1 MLMSA
6 EINPTIFHILEQ
18 KVGKRVLVVID
29 RYFGFEGVITT
40 VSQDPPGMWLSDAE
54 AVTLRSTLANPLPQV
69 VRREEKTE
77 LFINLSHVL
86 RVEVL
91 H

>member
-1 MLMSA
+1 MSTG
-6 EINPTIFHILEQ
+6 INPSLFHILES
-18 KVGKRVLVVID
+18 KIGKRVLVVLD
-29 RYFGFEGVITT
+29 RSFGFEGIIAT
-40 VSQDPPGMWLSDAE
+40 VSQDPPGLWLSDAE
-54 AVTLRSTLANPLPQV
+54 AVTLRSTLGNPLPQV
-69 VRREEKTE
+69 TSRQDKSE

>member
-1 MLMSA
+1 MSTG
-6 EINPTIFHILEQ
+6 ITPSLFHILES
-18 KVGKRVLVVID
+18 KIGKRVLVVLD
-29 RYFGFEGVITT
+29 RSFGFEGVLAT
-40 VSQDPPGMWLSDAE
+40 VSQNPPGIWLSDAE
-54 AVTLRSTLANPLPQV
+54 AVTLRSTLGNPYPQV
-69 VRREEKTE
+69 TNRQDKSE

>member
-1 MLMSA
+1 MS
-6 EINPTIFHILEQ
+6 EGISPSLFTILES
-18 KVGKRVLVVID
+18 KIGKRVLVVLD
-29 RYFGFEGVITT
+29 HSFGFEGVVAT
-40 VSQDPPGMWLSDAE
+40 VSQDPPGIWLSDAE
-54 AVTLRSTLANPLPQV
+54 AVTLRSTLGNPLPQV
-69 VRREEKTE
+69 TSRQDKSE

>member
-1 MLMSA
+1 MSTG
-6 EINPTIFHILEQ
+6 ITPSLFHILEN
-18 KVGKRVLVVID
+18 KIGKRVLVVLD
-29 RYFGFEGVITT
+29 RSFGFEGVIAT
-40 VSQDPPGMWLSDAE
+40 VSQDPPGLWLSDAE
-54 AVTLRSTLANPLPQV
+54 AVTLRSTLGNPLPQV
-69 VRREEKTE
+69 TSRQDKSE

>member
-1 MLMSA
+1 MS
-6 EINPTIFHILEQ
+6 EGISPSLFTILES
-18 KVGKRVLVVID
+18 KIGKRVLVVLD
-29 RYFGFEGVITT
+29 RSFGFEGIVAT
-40 VSQDPPGMWLSDAE
+40 VSQDPPGIWLSDAE
-54 AVTLRSTLANPLPQV
+54 AVTLRSTLGNPLPQV
-69 VRREEKTE
+69 TSRQDKSE

>member
-1 MLMSA
+1 MS
-6 EINPTIFHILEQ
+6 EGISPSLFTILES
-18 KVGKRVLVVID
+18 KIGKRVLVVLD
-29 RYFGFEGVITT
+29 RSFGFEGVVAT
-40 VSQDPPGMWLSDAE
+40 VSQDPPGIWLSDAE
-54 AVTLRSTLANPLPQV
+54 AVTLRSTLGNPLPQV
-69 VRREEKTE
+69 TSRQDKSE

>member
-1 MLMSA
+1 MSTG
-6 EINPTIFHILEQ
+6 INPTIFHILEQ
-18 KVGKRVLVVID
+18 KIGKRVLVIID
-29 RYFGFEGVITT
+29 RYFGFEGIIAT
-40 VSQDPPGMWLSDAE
+40 VSQDPPGIWLSDAE

-69 VRREEKTE
+69 TSREDKSE
-77 LFINLSHVL
+77 LFVNLNHVL

>member
-1 MLMSA
+1 ML
-6 EINPTIFHILEQ
+6 
-18 KVGKRVLVVID
+18 D
-29 RYFGFEGVITT
+29 RSFGFEGIIAT
-40 VSQDPPGMWLSDAE
+40 VSQDPPGIWLSDAE
-54 AVTLRSTLANPLPQV
+54 AVTLRSTLGNPLPQV
-69 VRREEKTE
+69 TNRQDKSE